1 MTKPMKFGI
10 GQAVKRVED
19 TRFLTGRGN
28 YTADFAPAGA
38 LHAAFLRSPHA
49 HARFKV
55 QDLAEARAVPGVR
68 AIYTLSDLGNLG
80 GLRCIWTI
88 NNADGSLTP
97 TKPYPVMADGETFH
111 VGDIVA
117 MVVAETEAAARET
130 VEKIAIEWEVLDVV
144 TGLDAAIAP
153 GAPQLFSGAPGNLA
167 YDTHFGDK
175 AETDAV
181 FAKAAQIVRIR
192 VVNNRVIANYIE
204 TRGACGEYDPA
215 TERFTLHVTSQGVHG
230 FRDLI
235 ADNVLRLPRDAI
247 RVVTHD
253 VGGGFGT
260 KTVMYREYPLVLEAA
275 RRCGRPVRWIA
286 ERSEHFV
293 GDSQARDNLTTA
305 EMALDADGRFLGL
318 RLDILGN
325 LGGYL
330 SQFGPAVAYVG
341 GSMAT
346 GAYDI
351 GAIFVRVR
359 GVYTHTVPTD
369 AYRGAGNPEATYV
382 LERLVDRCARA
393 LSLPP
398 EEIRSRNFVSP
409 SRMPYRTGTGR
420 TYDVGDFAA
429 TMRAALE
436 MAGRDGF
443 EARVQ
448 ASVSAGKLR
457 GFGLASYVECTA
469 WGDGE
474 QGSVQLDPD
483 GDFTLL
489 VGTQSTG
496 QGHQTAYAQVAAH
509 YLDVEP
515 QRVRVI
521 QGDTARVKTGAGT
534 GGSRSIP
541 VGAVMVSRAAEKLV
555 ASLKE
560 LAAGA
565 LETSTGDLEI
575 GDGGIRIVGTDR
587 FLSYPEIA
595 ALAADSP
602 EKLMAIDSFTPPDA
616 TYPNGTHCCEVEV
629 DPETGAVS
637 IERYVVVDDFGLTLN
652 PLLLEGQI
660 HGGIVQGI
668 GQALHEGAVYSQEGQ
683 LLTGSLMDYCLPR
696 ADHVP
701 NFEIGTRNI
710 PSTTNPLGLKGAGEA
725 GSVGACPAVMNAVSD
740 ALWRA
745 YGPHEL
751 DMPATP
757 LAVFNATQAARRNV
771 PLSG

>member
-1 MTKPMKFGI
+1 MTKQMKFGI
-10 GQAVKRVED
+10 GQAIKRVED
-19 TRFLTGRGN
+19 VRFITGRGN
-28 YTADFAPAGA
+28 YTADSVPANA
-38 LHAAFLRSPHA
+38 LHAAFLRSPYA
-49 HARFKV
+49 HARFTIG
-55 QDLAEARAVPGVR
+55 DLSAAGAMPGVR
-68 AIYTLSDLGNLG
+68 AIYTLADLLDLGE
-80 GLRCIWTI
+80 LRCIWTI

-97 TKPYPVMADGETFH
+97 TKPYPIMADGEVFH

-117 MVVAETEAAARET
+117 MVVAETEFAARDA
-130 VEKIAIEWEVLDVV
+130 VEAIEVTWEPLEVV
-144 TGLDAAIAP
+144 VGLDEALAAD
-153 GAPQLFSGAPGNLA
+153 APQLFHGAPGNVA
-167 YDTHFGDK
+167 YDTHFGD
-175 AETDAV
+175 AAATDAV
-181 FAKAAQIVRIR
+181 FARAAHLVRLR

-215 TERFTLHVTSQGVHG
+215 TGLFTLHVTSQGVHG
-230 FRDLI
+230 FRDQI
-235 ADNVLRLPRDAI
+235 ADNVLRVPRDAI

-260 KTVMYREYPLVLEAA
+260 KAMLYREYPLVLEAA

-286 ERSEHFV
+286 ERSEHFT
-293 GDSQARDNLTTA
+293 GDAQARDNLTTA

-325 LGGYL
+325 LGAYP

-393 LSLPP
+393 LGLSP
-398 EEIRSRNFVSP
+398 EAIRARNFVSP
-409 SRMPYRTGTGR
+409 AQMPYRTGTGR
-420 TYDVGDFAA
+420 TYDVGDFAG

-436 MAGRDGF
+436 LAGRDGF
-443 EARVQ
+443 EDRAALSKVR
-448 ASVSAGKLR
+448 GKLR
-457 GFGLASYVECTA
+457 GFGLASYIECTA

-474 QGSVQLDPD
+474 KGSVQLDPD

-489 VGTQSTG
+489 VGTQSSG

-521 QGDTARVKTGAGT
+521 QGDTTRVQTGAGT

-541 VGAVMVSRAAEKLV
+541 VGAVMVSRVSEKLV
-555 ASLKE
+555 ASLKQ
-560 LAAGA
+560 LAADA
-565 LETSTGDLEI
+565 LEASAGDLEVS
-575 GDGGIRIVGTDR
+575 DGGIRVVGTDR
-587 FLSYPEIA
+587 FLPYAEIA
-595 ALAADSP
+595 ALAIDAPDR
-602 EKLMAIDSFTPPDA
+602 LIAIDSFTPPDA

-637 IERYVVVDDFGLTLN
+637 IARYSVVDDFGLTLN

-668 GQALHEGAVYSQEGQ
+668 GQALHEAAVYSPEGQ
-683 LLTGSLMDYCLPR
+683 LLSASLMDYCLPR
-696 ADHVP
+696 ADQVP
-701 NFEIGTRNI
+701 NFHIGTRNV

-725 GSVGACPAVMNAVSD
+725 GSVGACPAVLNAVSD

-757 LAVFNATQAARRNV
+757 LAIFNAMETARRNR
-771 PLSG
+771 PS